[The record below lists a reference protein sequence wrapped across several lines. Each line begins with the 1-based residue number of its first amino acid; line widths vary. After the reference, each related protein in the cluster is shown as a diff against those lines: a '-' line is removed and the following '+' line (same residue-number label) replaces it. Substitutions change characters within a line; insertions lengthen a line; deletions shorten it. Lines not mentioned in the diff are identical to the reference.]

1 MAPPKWAEKTAS
13 ALALREQPDPAV
25 IYEDESQ
32 YSYITVRRLS
42 STIDKRAFME
52 DKLTHSIILMDD
64 ILNLQY
70 AYEQIYAA
78 VTRLTSGNMDKLS
91 VFAIGGGGY
100 VFPRYIEKVWPGSR
114 IDVAEIDPR
123 VTEAAIRAFGLDKNT
138 SINTFAMDARNY
150 VDELLYKKRTGG
162 QIPKYDF
169 IYEDAINDYS
179 VPYQLTTKEFNDKI
193 SQLLTDDG
201 VYMINLIDTYN
212 SGLFLGAII
221 KTLQQTFPHIYIV
234 TKEVSRQ
241 STRGTFIIVSSM
253 REINLENLKADPH
266 LWILDDS
273 EIETLKKRGRGII
286 LTDDYVPV
294 ENMLAPVVRE
304 SATGSLPDMYLERAE
319 KFEREGKLYKSL
331 KMYKKVIKLDP
342 AKSIMAYNNMV
353 KILAKLGKW
362 QEAIDAAKNAIKRN
376 ENLHYSVSHLYYNI
390 SIASKILGRDKDASE
405 YMNKAIEAYRVDLA
419 QEPNSTE
426 TLRNLGKS
434 LMEIGRHDEAC
445 EYLQHAVT
453 INPLEVQSYLWLAD
467 ALSNQQKYDEA
478 IAVIKKAIV
487 SFSDARDESAVT
499 ELQRRLWAVE
509 DSKKTNKK

>member
-1 MAPPKWAEKTAS
+1 
-13 ALALREQPDPAV
+13 
-25 IYEDESQ
+25 
-32 YSYITVRRLS
+32 
-42 STIDKRAFME
+42 
-52 DKLTHSIILMDD
+52 
-64 ILNLQY
+64 
-70 AYEQIYAA
+70 
-78 VTRLTSGNMDKLS
+78 
-91 VFAIGGGGY
+91 
-100 VFPRYIEKVWPGSR
+100 
-114 IDVAEIDPR
+114 
-123 VTEAAIRAFGLDKNT
+123 
-138 SINTFAMDARNY
+138 
-150 VDELLYKKRTGG
+150 
-162 QIPKYDF
+162 
-169 IYEDAINDYS
+169 
-179 VPYQLTTKEFNDKI
+179 
-193 SQLLTDDG
+193 
-201 VYMINLIDTYN
+201 
-212 SGLFLGAII
+212 
-221 KTLQQTFPHIYIV
+221 
-234 TKEVSRQ
+234 
-241 STRGTFIIVSSM
+241 
-253 REINLENLKADPH
+253 
-266 LWILDDS
+266 
-273 EIETLKKRGRGII
+273 
-286 LTDDYVPV
+286 
-294 ENMLAPVVRE
+294 MLAPVVRE

-390 SIASKILGRDKDASE
+390 SITSKILGRDKDASE

>member
-1 MAPPKWAEKTAS
+1 
-13 ALALREQPDPAV
+13 
-25 IYEDESQ
+25 
-32 YSYITVRRLS
+32 
-42 STIDKRAFME
+42 
-52 DKLTHSIILMDD
+52 
-64 ILNLQY
+64 
-70 AYEQIYAA
+70 
-78 VTRLTSGNMDKLS
+78 
-91 VFAIGGGGY
+91 
-100 VFPRYIEKVWPGSR
+100 
-114 IDVAEIDPR
+114 
-123 VTEAAIRAFGLDKNT
+123 
-138 SINTFAMDARNY
+138 
-150 VDELLYKKRTGG
+150 
-162 QIPKYDF
+162 
-169 IYEDAINDYS
+169 
-179 VPYQLTTKEFNDKI
+179 
-193 SQLLTDDG
+193 
-201 VYMINLIDTYN
+201 
-212 SGLFLGAII
+212 
-221 KTLQQTFPHIYIV
+221 
-234 TKEVSRQ
+234 
-241 STRGTFIIVSSM
+241 
-253 REINLENLKADPH
+253 
-266 LWILDDS
+266 
-273 EIETLKKRGRGII
+273 
-286 LTDDYVPV
+286 
-294 ENMLAPVVRE
+294 
-304 SATGSLPDMYLERAE
+304 
-319 KFEREGKLYKSL
+319 
-331 KMYKKVIKLDP
+331 
-342 AKSIMAYNNMV
+342 MV